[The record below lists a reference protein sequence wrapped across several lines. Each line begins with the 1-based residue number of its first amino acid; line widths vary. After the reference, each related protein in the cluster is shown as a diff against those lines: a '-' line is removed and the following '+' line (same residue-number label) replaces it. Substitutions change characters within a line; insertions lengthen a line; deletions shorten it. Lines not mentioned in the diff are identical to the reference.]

1 MGVATR
7 TLLAMFGWFKKKP
20 EPKPAESVSVPAK
33 AETKGRAVTIN
44 VGEVSR
50 AAGSPTENRRRISY
64 IEQTLA
70 RHQGSNDPRLDGLKR
85 ELRWRRALEA

>member
-1 MGVATR
+1 
-7 TLLAMFGWFKKKP
+7 MFGWFKKKP
-20 EPKPAESVSVPAK
+20 EPKAPESAPAK
-33 AETKGRAVTIN
+33 AETKGHAVTVN

-85 ELRWRRALEA
+85 ELRWRKALEA